1 MASLKMIAAAFP
13 LSKASQLIQ
22 LWQERLVAL
31 LWLVW
36 PGWLTGMVK
45 DGLKVFTLSQRAKH
59 NSVREKP

>member
-1 MASLKMIAAAFP
+1 MASQKMIATALP

-22 LWQERLVAL
+22 QWQERLVAL

-45 DGLKVFTLSQRAKH
+45 AGLKVFTLLQRAKR
-59 NSVREKP
+59 NIV